1 MFTTT
6 YPFNSQLFSWESFHS
21 IMRKDKFY
29 SARASWLSILFGG
42 VFIGFIQTFF
52 TISIAVLIFSGKL
65 TPFLSSGISMML
77 IGYVV
82 LSVLIA
88 IYSSL
93 VSSISSIQEAP
104 AIVLITIINGIIVN
118 HPSINNNELFIIVTS
133 VIVITTSITGL
144 FFYLLGKF
152 ELGDLVRYMPYPV
165 IAGFLAGTGWA
176 IVQGGISL
184 TLGEYDHFS
193 FATLFSENYW
203 AKCLSGLVFGLT
215 LFYILKRY
223 KNILILPVII
233 AIAIAA
239 FYLFITIQNISVA
252 DIRAEGWLL
261 SSIPEIN
268 DEQLALFNLVNV
280 NWLFVLK
287 QIMTD
292 IPAMILVSTMA
303 FLLNIN
309 AIEILTKDDIDL
321 NKSLKVTGIANL
333 IAGLCGSTVGY
344 AAVDMTSLSYRMNI
358 ISRGLNLFSVLAT
371 LLMLYFCLPALNY
384 LPNFIIGGFLI
395 YIGLDFIYDWV
406 YSVWFKLNKIE
417 YSVVILVMVIII
429 FSGFMQGV
437 TVGVGVA
444 LLLFA
449 ANFSHVSII
458 KNSLSGSELQSNN
471 QRGTTQQKLLI
482 EEGKQIQIIMLTG
495 FIFFG
500 TANRLCVQLRERASS
515 DKPPAL
521 KYILLDWRQVT
532 GMDSST
538 VYSLQ
543 KIQQLS
549 MSHAIELVF
558 TNVPDPVKI
567 ILDNNLLSSHL
578 KYFPELNHGL
588 DWCEN
593 EILISFDKDKHF
605 YTFEDILL
613 DSGVNKADI
622 NTITGFFIRKEIP
635 ENYYLIRQGDT
646 AEKLYFIESGC
657 LDVFSESESGKMT
670 HLQRISMGL
679 FVGEIGL
686 ILKQPRTA
694 SIITT
699 NPSVIYEISVD
710 NLELMKKDEIGAYSE
725 FERVMI
731 LLLAKR
737 LFIADARV
745 KRLL

>member
-1 MFTTT
+1 M
-6 YPFNSQLFSWESFHS
+6 
-21 IMRKDKFY
+21 MKDKFY
-29 SARASWLSILFGG
+29 STNASWPAILFGG

-82 LSVLIA
+82 LSLLIA

-104 AIVLITIINGIIVN
+104 AIVLITIINGIIIN
-118 HPSINNNELFIIVTS
+118 HPSIDNNQLFIIVTS

-144 FFYLLGKF
+144 FFYLLGRF

-176 IVQGGISL
+176 IVQGGIAL
-184 TLGEYDHFS
+184 TLGEHDNLS
-193 FATLFSENYW
+193 FITLFQENYL
-203 AKCLSGLVFGLT
+203 AKCLSGLVFGMA
-215 LFYILKRY
+215 LFFILKRY

-233 AIAIAA
+233 SIAIVL
-239 FYLFITIQNISVA
+239 FYLVLMIQNISIA
-252 DIRAEGWLL
+252 DIRTQGWLL
-261 SSIPEIN
+261 NSIPEIN
-268 DEQLALFNLVNV
+268 DEKLAIFNLIDV

-287 QIMTD
+287 QIITD
-292 IPAMILVSTMA
+292 IPAMLLVSTMA
-303 FLLNIN
+303 LLLNIN

-321 NKSLKVTGIANL
+321 NKSLRVTGIANL
-333 IAGLCGSTVGY
+333 VAGLCGSTVGY

-358 ISRGLNLFSVLAT
+358 ISRGLNLFSILAT
-371 LLMLYFCLPALNY
+371 LLMLYLCLPALNF

-395 YIGLDFIYDWV
+395 YIGMDFIYDWV

-417 YSVVILVMVIII
+417 YSVVLLVMVIII

-437 TVGVGVA
+437 AVGVGVA

-471 QRGTTQQKLLI
+471 QRGTTQQQLLI
-482 EEGKQIQIIMLTG
+482 EQGKQIQLIMLTG

-500 TANRLCVQLRERASS
+500 TANRLCVQLRERVNSS
-515 DKPPAL
+515 TSPIL

-549 MSHAIELVF
+549 ISHAIALIF
-558 TNVPDPVKI
+558 TNVPEPIKA
-567 ILDNNLLSSHL
+567 ILNNNLLVEHL
-578 KYFPELNHGL
+578 KYFSELNQGL

-593 EILISFDKDKHF
+593 EILARFDKDKHF
-605 YTFEDILL
+605 FTFTEILI
-613 DSGVNKADI
+613 DSGVNATDI
-622 NTITGFFIRKEIP
+622 DTITSFFIRKEIP
-635 ENYYLIRQGDT
+635 ENHYLIRQGDK
-646 AEKLYFIESGC
+646 AETLYFIESGC
-657 LDVFSESESGKMT
+657 LDVFSELETGK
-670 HLQRISMGL
+670 HVYLQRISMGL

-699 NPSVIYEISVD
+699 KPSVIYEISLD
-710 NLELMKKDEIGAYSE
+710 NLKLMQKDAIVAYAE
-725 FERVMI
+725 FQRVMI

-737 LFIADARV
+737 LFIADDRV